1 MLSIVVSYFGPELFY
16 AKSVKIKDEEH
27 RHYRQQV
34 PFLRYK
40 LRIENMKDY
49 L

>member
-16 AKSVKIKDEEH
+16 AKSVKIKDEEP
-27 RHYRQQV
+27 RHYRQEV
-34 PFLRYK
+34 SFLRYK
-40 LRIENMKDY
+40 LRIENMKDF